1 MIGPRFRGDD
11 GGVGE
16 RGRQSGGKLDDVQPH
31 IAAALLRAGRAK
43 ALAARRIRHPDRC
56 LDRPRAQSAPAHAVL
71 VLVDLEPQGSIHG

>member
-1 MIGPRFRGDD
+1 
-11 GGVGE
+11 
-16 RGRQSGGKLDDVQPH
+16 
-31 IAAALLRAGRAK
+31 LLRAGRAK